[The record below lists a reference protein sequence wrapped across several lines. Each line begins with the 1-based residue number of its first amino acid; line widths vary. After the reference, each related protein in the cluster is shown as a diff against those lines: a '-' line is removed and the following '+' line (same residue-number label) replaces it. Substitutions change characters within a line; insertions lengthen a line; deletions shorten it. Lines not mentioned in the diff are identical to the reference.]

1 MKMARYAILLLTF
14 ATWFVNG
21 HGGIYNYTIDGV
33 DYPGHYP
40 WLPEAGQESIQRRW
54 WPDPIYTP
62 KHPYLACN
70 RGNPLA
76 TSLPTLHAPV
86 RAGAEVQAWY
96 RAPHCPITSVPF
108 PTTPSVPEYGD
119 PDPPMQCAGPTYSWP
134 HSLGPMFVYMAS
146 CDGPCDSWDGSGKRW
161 FKIWDSGYFKKGAP
175 HWPDWQ
181 LDGQDQAVANSYA
194 WQQYAIGYYGM
205 NVTIPKSLKPG
216 KYLIR
221 HEVIMIESTLQIY
234 PECAQLDVSGD
245 GDAVPDKEYLVE
257 FPGAYSDDDPG
268 LAIASRIYEPYGH
281 NTYNYT
287 MPGPK
292 VWDPEAA

>member
-1 MKMARYAILLLTF
+1 MTLNLETS
-14 ATWFVNG
+14 
-21 HGGIYNYTIDGV
+21 
-33 DYPGHYP
+33 HYP

-54 WPDPIYTP
+54 WPDPIYTA

-86 RAGAEVQAWY
+86 RAGAEIKAWY
-96 RAPHCPITSVPF
+96 LAPPCPSNPPAPF

-119 PDPPMQCAGPTYSWP
+119 EDPPMRCASGNSYPWP
-134 HSLGPMFVYMAS
+134 HTHGPMFVYMAS
-146 CDGPCDSWDGSGKRW
+146 CDGPCDQWDGSGKRW
-161 FKIWDSGYFKKGAP
+161 FKIWESGYFKSWAP
-175 HWPDWQ
+175 FWENQ
-181 LDGQDQAVANSYA
+181 TTGEDQSISNVGA
-194 WQQYAIGYYGM
+194 WQQVAIQRYGL
-205 NVTIPKSLKPG
+205 NVTIPRSLRPG

-221 HEVIMIESTLQIY
+221 HEVVNLEANLQIF

-245 GDAVPDKEYLVE
+245 GAAVPDEDYLVE

-268 LAIASRIYEPYGH
+268 FAIAGHIYEPAAH

-292 VWDPEAA
+292 IWDPEAV